1 MAASVGNETGHSLLI
16 MLLLMQTA
24 STNARLPRRNQT
36 LVSVFGVAPR
46 RIGGTEMFAREL
58 SSQLGEQGWKSVLCF
73 LSEPAGEVRRFLD
86 LPNVSFET
94 LPDSTNGNWRA
105 RRHLGQIIRKHKPD
119 IVHLHFV
126 SFLTLYPW
134 IARLR
139 SARKVFFTDHHSR
152 PEGYIQRRA
161 AMWKRAAARLIGGP
175 LTKVIC
181 VSNYGYRC
189 MTEIGLL
196 PRSRFEMIYNG
207 VDVSRVN
214 ANPDLAKAFRRRFSI
229 PDERAI
235 VTQVSWMIPE
245 KGISDFLEMARRV
258 NSQREDVQFVL
269 VGDGAYREAYMN
281 EAAALGLG
289 DRVTFTGMID
299 DPFGEGVFQAA
310 DVVCQFSRWEEVFGW
325 MIAEAM
331 AHAKPVV
338 ATRVG
343 GIPELIADGASGF
356 LVDRGDI
363 ESMSKRMLD
372 LLTDRTMRLRLG
384 QSAQNTVQMKFNLR
398 RNVGQLVQSYG
409 LKAPGVEVLNVA
421 LPNGRASDTRK
432 ATKIDPLLVL
442 EEKS

>member
-1 MAASVGNETGHSLLI
+1 
-16 MLLLMQTA
+16 MQTN
-24 STNARLPRRNQT
+24 STNGRLPNRNQT

-58 SSQLGEQGWKSVLCF
+58 SLQLEEQGWKSVLCF
-73 LSEPAGEVRRFLD
+73 LSEPTGEVRRFLD

-94 LPDSTNGNWRA
+94 LPDSTDGNREA
-105 RRHLGQIIRKHKPD
+105 RRGLKRIIEKHQPE

-134 IARLR
+134 IARLS

-152 PEGYIQRRA
+152 PEGYAQPRA
-161 AMWKRAAARLIGGP
+161 PLWKRAAARLIGGP
-175 LTKVIC
+175 LTRVIC
-181 VSNYGYRC
+181 VSNYGYEC
-189 MTEIGLL
+189 MTSFGLL
-196 PRSRFEMIYNG
+196 PRNRFEMIYNG

-214 ANPDLAKAFRRRFSI
+214 PNPDLAKAFRRRFSI

-235 VTQVSWMIPE
+235 VTQVSWMIPA

-269 VGDGAYREAYMN
+269 VGDGAYRAAYLN

-289 DRVTFTGMID
+289 DRITFTGMID

-343 GIPELIADGASGF
+343 GIPELIVDGASGF
-356 LVDRGDI
+356 LVDRGDV
-363 ESMSKRMLD
+363 EGMSKRVLE
-372 LLTDRTMRLRLG
+372 LLAGAPTRSRMGNSGR
-384 QSAQNTVQMKFNLR
+384 QTVLAKFNLR
-398 RNVGQLVQSYG
+398 TNVAQLLQSYG
-409 LKAPGVEVLNVA
+409 VVRQVVA
-421 LPNGRASDTRK
+421 AKPAESRRTCANTFDRNSTQ
-432 ATKIDPLLVL
+432 IDPLLVP
-442 EEKS
+442 EEKSQPSA